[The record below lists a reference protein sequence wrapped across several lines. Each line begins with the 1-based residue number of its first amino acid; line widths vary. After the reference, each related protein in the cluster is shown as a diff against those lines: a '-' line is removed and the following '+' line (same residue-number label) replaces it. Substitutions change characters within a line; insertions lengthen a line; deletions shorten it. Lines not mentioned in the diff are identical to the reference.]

1 MIIWTVW
8 VSGRAKAVLCYNI
21 VLLAREMMMMHCC
34 VFMNPNIVET
44 AQHAQFVWTS
54 ALVTSQHCSMQQLVD
69 VVVASQE
76 IRK

>member
-1 MIIWTVW
+1 M
-8 VSGRAKAVLCYNI
+8 LCYNI

-44 AQHAQFVWTS
+44 AQHAQFVWTT
-54 ALVTSQHCSMQQLVD
+54 LVTSQHCSVQQLVD